1 MSQGCQRTENMI
13 SEPSRC
19 PNQLGGKCYQ
29 SKLRKDHLWTEMEQ
43 DHVRY
48 KSDLEGH
55 KVKKITQAQAG
66 HVILLERIRIKQ
78 TTPTAPTK
86 FTHQVSPHDFLL
98 GAGRC

>member
-1 MSQGCQRTENMI
+1 MI

-55 KVKKITQAQAG
+55 KVKKNHTGSGWSCDTAGEDQDQANRPYQ
-66 HVILLERIRIKQ
+66 VYPPSLS
-78 TTPTAPTK
+78 TK
-86 FTHQVSPHDFLL
+86 VYPPSFTS
-98 GAGRC
+98 